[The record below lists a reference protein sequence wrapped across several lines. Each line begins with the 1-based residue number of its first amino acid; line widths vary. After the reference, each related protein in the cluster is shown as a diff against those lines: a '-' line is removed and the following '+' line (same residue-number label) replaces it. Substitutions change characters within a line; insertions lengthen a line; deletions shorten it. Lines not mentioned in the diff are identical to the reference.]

1 MFLGDLLKFGVVV
14 ERDEEGCYIASVPE
28 LPGCHTQAKTLDDL
42 TKRVREAIEAYLEA
56 EGTGRKERI
65 ELVGFQFVEVPA
77 R

>member
-28 LPGCHTQAKTLDDL
+28 LPGCHTQAKTLDEL
-42 TKRVREAIEAYLEA
+42 TRRIREAIQAYLEA

-65 ELVGFQFVEVPA
+65 ELVGFQFVEVPPQ
-77 R
+77 

>member
-14 ERDEEGCYIASVPE
+14 EKDEDGCYIASVPE
-28 LPGCHTQAKTLDDL
+28 LPGCHTQAKTLDEL
-42 TKRVREAIEAYLEA
+42 TRRIREAIQAYLEA
-56 EGTGRKERI
+56 EGRERKERI

>member
-28 LPGCHTQAKTLDDL
+28 LPGCHTQAKTLDEL
-42 TKRVREAIEAYLEA
+42 TRRIREVIQAYLEA

-65 ELVGFQFVEVPA
+65 ELVGFQFVEVSPQ
-77 R
+77 